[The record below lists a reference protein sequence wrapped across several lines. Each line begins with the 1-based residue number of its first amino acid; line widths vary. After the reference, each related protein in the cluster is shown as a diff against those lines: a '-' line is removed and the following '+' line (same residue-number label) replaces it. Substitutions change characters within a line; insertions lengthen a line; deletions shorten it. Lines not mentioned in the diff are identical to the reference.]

1 VTEPKLSVVLA
12 TDEYATIRAVVDRL
26 RSQTI
31 REEIELILVAPS
43 ASLIREGLMHRQEFA
58 NIQILEHDLSSLG
71 PPRAAG
77 IRAAH
82 APLILIGETHTY
94 ANPEFAEAIVA
105 AFAGPWTTVTPSF
118 GNANP
123 DDGPLSWSAYLSDY
137 GLWGDGLPAGPLE
150 RAPIHNTVYRRA
162 ALLEFGDRLEAALSR
177 DDELWRELRSH
188 GHTSYYEPRARL
200 EHANVS
206 QPGHWIRERFAIG
219 LQVSSQRVRR
229 WPMTK
234 RLVYVAASVL
244 IPVVLVR
251 RVMPAV
257 RRAAGRD
264 RLPRGTVSLV
274 VLGMVIWGIGELA
287 GYLGFPGAVSDRLM
301 LEYEVRKLA
310 YTDAGADGQ
319 EAPLE

>member
-1 VTEPKLSVVLA
+1 MTEPKLSVVLA

-31 REEIELILVAPS
+31 RQEIELILVAPT
-43 ASLIREGLMHRQEFA
+43 ASLNREGLMHRHEFA
-58 NIQILEHDLSSLG
+58 NIQLLEHELSSLG

-82 APLILIGETHTY
+82 APLILLGETHTF

-118 GNANP
+118 ANANP

-137 GLWGDGLPAGPLE
+137 GLWGEGLPAGPLE
-150 RAPIHNTVYRRA
+150 RAPIHNTVYRRS
-162 ALLEFGDRLEAALSR
+162 ALLEFGDRLESALSR
-177 DDELWRELRSH
+177 DDELWRELRSR
-188 GHTSYYEPRARL
+188 GHTSYHEPRARL

-229 WPMTK
+229 WPLMK
-234 RLVYVAASVL
+234 RLLYVAASVL
-244 IPVVLVR
+244 IPVVLTR
-251 RVMPAV
+251 RVMPGV
-257 RRAAGRD
+257 RRAAGLH

-287 GYLGFPGAVSDRLM
+287 GYLGFPGAVADRHM
-301 LEYEVRKLA
+301 HEYEVRKLA
-310 YTDAGADGQ
+310 YTDAGR
-319 EAPLE
+319 